1 MSITEQRRL
10 TGIALMT
17 GSAAS
22 NQLGAATAAL
32 AFPALGPAGVVAVRQ
47 WVAGIVLLATVRPN
61 FASFTRRQWRPV
73 LALALIFA
81 VMNLSLYSAI
91 DRIGLGLAV
100 TLEFL
105 GPLSVALLASRRAI
119 DLGCALIAGAAVV
132 VLARPQPSTDYAGI
146 LLALLA
152 AACWAGY
159 VLVNRVVGDRLPG
172 AQGPAAAAGLSAL
185 LYIPVGVWALS
196 GHTVTGAALGR
207 AATAGILCSAVPM
220 IADLQALRRVPARFF
235 GVFMSVNP
243 VFAALTGLIVLGQS
257 LAPADWLAIAVIV
270 TVNAVSAG
278 GRATQSEPRSSA
290 GATTMRPDS
299 SRRSSRR
306 CRDHGR
312 EQPRFDVVAVAGDL
326 DPGRDRGF
334 ARQPLDV
341 NPNGFSRVDDREF
354 GQGLLVEA
362 ALGESVAQLRV
373 GEEPGSAV
381 GVVDDGKLEPV
392 GVGRLDLVQVAD
404 PGDVLDDGRG
414 DAPADIA
421 PDDGVSEL
429 EPEDAGRVNPGVNA
443 GDDVYLPVGDEG
455 DGGHPALQIRPG
467 EGLVPFQ

>member
-1 MSITEQRRL
+1 MSIQEQRRL

-47 WVAGIVLLATVRPN
+47 WVAGLVLLVTVRPK

-81 VMNLSLYSAI
+81 VMNLSLYTAI

-105 GPLSVALLASRRAI
+105 GPLSVALLASRRVI

-146 LLALLA
+146 ALALLA

-196 GHTVTGAALGR
+196 GQAVTGAALGR

-243 VFAALTGLIVLGQS
+243 VFAALTGLVVLRQS
-257 LAPADWLAIAVIV
+257 LAPADWLAIGVIV
-270 TVNAVSAG
+270 TVNAVSSG
-278 GRATQSEPRSSA
+278 G
-290 GATTMRPDS
+290 
-299 SRRSSRR
+299 
-306 CRDHGR
+306 RDHGR
-312 EQPRFDVVAVAGDL
+312 EQARFDVVAVAGDL
-326 DPGRDRGF
+326 DAGRDRGF

-341 NPNGFSRVDDREF
+341 DPDGFGRVDDREP
-354 GQGLLVEA
+354 GQGPLVEA
-362 ALGESVAQLRV
+362 ALGESVPELRV
-373 GEEPGSAV
+373 GEEAGPAV
-381 GVVDDGKLEPV
+381 GVVDDRKLEPV

-404 PGDVLDDGRG
+404 PGDVLDHGRG
-414 DAPADIA
+414 DAPADTA
-421 PDDGVSEL
+421 PDDGVAEL
-429 EPEDAGRVNPGVNA
+429 EPEDAGRVNPGIDA
-443 GDDVYLPVGDEG
+443 GNDVDLPVGDEG
-455 DGGHPALQIRPG
+455 DRGHAVLEVCLS
-467 EGLVPFQ
+467 EGLVPYQ